1 MRKYIFV
8 VSYIL
13 ILSTTRATVT
23 GVVNDENG
31 APLWGAN
38 VMVDGTNLGAATGED
53 GKFTID
59 YEPEGEY
66 VLVASYIGYKKT
78 IITTSTASDN
88 VISLASDVFSS
99 QEVVVTGMASERSIG
114 NTEVSVSRLNASD
127 LTDVNNF
134 SDMSQMLYGKVS
146 GVDIRKS
153 SGNVGGGWRFDVRA
167 GGGLNGDEQPV
178 IYLDGVRLDNDEYS
192 TSWTG
197 GQGFSTLADINP
209 VDIER
214 IEI

>member
-38 VMVDGTNLGAATGED
+38 VMVEGTNLGAATGED

-59 YEPEGEY
+59 YDPTGEY

-78 IITTSTASDN
+78 SITTSAASDN
-88 VISLASDVFSS
+88 VISLSSDVFSS

-127 LTDVNNF
+127 LTDVNYF
-134 SDMSQMLYGKVS
+134 SDMSQML
-146 GVDIRKS
+146 
-153 SGNVGGGWRFDVRA
+153 
-167 GGGLNGDEQPV
+167 
-178 IYLDGVRLDNDEYS
+178 
-192 TSWTG
+192 
-197 GQGFSTLADINP
+197 
-209 VDIER
+209 
-214 IEI
+214 

>member
-1 MRKYIFV
+1 MRKYIFL

-66 VLVASYIGYKKT
+66 VLVASYIGYKKSS
-78 IITTSTASDN
+78 ITKSARQDN

-114 NTEVSVSRLNASD
+114 NTEVSVSLS
-127 LTDVNNF
+127 L
-134 SDMSQMLYGKVS
+134 
-146 GVDIRKS
+146 IH
-153 SGNVGGGWRFDVRA
+153 
-167 GGGLNGDEQPV
+167 
-178 IYLDGVRLDNDEYS
+178 I
-192 TSWTG
+192 
-197 GQGFSTLADINP
+197 
-209 VDIER
+209 
-214 IEI
+214 

>member
-1 MRKYIFV
+1 MRKYIFL

-13 ILSTTRATVT
+13 ILSITRATVT

-78 IITTSTASDN
+78 IITTTQTTA
-88 VISLASDVFSS
+88 
-99 QEVVVTGMASERSIG
+99 TPR
-114 NTEVSVSRLNASD
+114 
-127 LTDVNNF
+127 
-134 SDMSQMLYGKVS
+134 
-146 GVDIRKS
+146 
-153 SGNVGGGWRFDVRA
+153 
-167 GGGLNGDEQPV
+167 
-178 IYLDGVRLDNDEYS
+178 
-192 TSWTG
+192 
-197 GQGFSTLADINP
+197 
-209 VDIER
+209 
-214 IEI
+214 